1 MRLLQLVCVL
11 IVIPS
16 ALCDSYIVRLKK
28 PHTTSTLL
36 KNLRGRIKDRVKEKF
51 SFGSFEG
58 FVGDFDSEW
67 VKILKKNPLVR
78 IKIKSSNTQISD
90 VCPDVPVTAFD
101 VKVQSGAPNH
111 LSRISHTLP
120 LHEIQEREFYYE
132 EQHQGQNVNA
142 YVLDSGVVVSHTE
155 FEERASHGKDFT
167 STGLSDTSG
176 HGTHVAGVIGSKTFG
191 VAKKINIISV
201 KCLDETGSGSLSS
214 LLSAIEYSV
223 KHRIESNLPG
233 VANLSL
239 GSLRNVV
246 LNEAVRAAVEQ
257 GLVIVV
263 AAGNSNSNACQT
275 SPAGSKHAIA
285 VGAIDDQ
292 SDHIAGFSNWGKC
305 VDIFASGVQV
315 ESLSKKESETKKLS
329 GTSMAAPAVSGLIGI
344 LLSRGV
350 EPSNVVQHLYAMA
363 LKGAINMPRK
373 HISNNCLAHYVP

>member
-1 MRLLQLVCVL
+1 M
-11 IVIPS
+11 
-16 ALCDSYIVRLKK
+16 
-28 PHTTSTLL
+28 
-36 KNLRGRIKDRVKEKF
+36 GEKIEEK
-51 SFGSFEG
+51 SFGAYKDQIS
-58 FVGDFDSEW
+58 
-67 VKILKKNPLVR
+67 LT
-78 IKIKSSNTQISD
+78 TQIAD
-90 VCPDVPVTAFD
+90 VSPDVPVTAFD
-101 VKVQSGAPNH
+101 VKVQSGAPDH
-111 LSRISHTLP
+111 LSRISHRLP

-132 EQHQGQNVNA
+132 DQHQGQNVNA
-142 YVLDSGVVVSHTE
+142 YVLDSGVVVEHAE
-155 FEERASHGKDFT
+155 FEGRASHGQDFT
-167 STGLSDTSG
+167 FTGVGDTSG

-201 KCLDETGSGSLSS
+201 KCLDKTGSGSLSS

-223 KHRIESNLPG
+223 NHRLASGVPG

-239 GSLRNVV
+239 GSLRNAI

-305 VDIFASGVQV
+305 VNIFASGVQV
-315 ESLSKKESETKKLS
+315 RSLSRNENETKLLS

-350 EPSNVVQHLYAMA
+350 DPSNVLQQLYTMA
-363 LKGAINMPRK
+363 LEGAIKMPSKRA
-373 HISNNCLAHYVP
+373 SNNCLAHYVP